1 MSTRLGNEWDVFL
14 KMKSVNDG
22 KKGRRW
28 ALGTLVRSPRLGGWT
43 SREATDKML
52 FTTRR
57 KLRGMMVLAKVP

>member
-1 MSTRLGNEWDVFL
+1 M

-28 ALGTLVRSPRLGGWT
+28 ALGTLVRGPRLGGWT
-43 SREATDKML
+43 SREATGKML

-57 KLRGMMVLAKVP
+57 KLSA